1 MNPVL
6 AFEYLFFAVFG
17 QTTHGELKVETNQP
31 QWTSVLFKLAFGVYM
46 LVSVVVLINLLI
58 AMMSDTYQRIQAQ
71 SDIEWKYGLSKL
83 IRNMHRTTTAPS
95 PLNLLT
101 TWIVYFIKVC
111 KQHAAKR
118 KRPSLVHM
126 MGLQR
131 AGRLSPRSKMGA
143 KWLAKVKKG
152 QVRPKD
158 SVTLSVVHL
167 SPLGSQLSFNSATRI
182 ESVVDWDS
190 IRKKYLALTGNEP
203 EKEAEKD
210 EKNEDEENEDEN
222 GPQASNV
229 STVPASTSTP
239 PI

>member
-1 MNPVL
+1 M
-6 AFEYLFFAVFG
+6 
-17 QTTHGELKVETNQP
+17 
-31 QWTSVLFKLAFGVYM
+31 
-46 LVSVVVLINLLI
+46 
-58 AMMSDTYQRIQAQ
+58 
-71 SDIEWKYGLSKL
+71 
-83 IRNMHRTTTAPS
+83 
-95 PLNLLT
+95 
-101 TWIVYFIKVC
+101 YFIKVC
-111 KQHAAKR
+111 KQRAAKR

-158 SVTLSVVHL
+158 SVALSVVHL
-167 SPLGSQLSFNSATRI
+167 SPLGSQLSFNTATRI

-190 IRKKYLALTGNEP
+190 IRKKYLALSGNEP

-210 EKNEDEENEDEN
+210 DKAEDDENDEEN
-222 GPQASNV
+222 GPAASG
-229 STVPASTSTP
+229 STAAPATTSTP